1 MTPFPVK
8 MIKAPHAYTKPNRTP
23 HSTPCR
29 DSCKTPF
36 LNLIRGGQSF
46 QSPLM
51 KEYALNP
58 TRDPTIARVLSSTLL
73 PFLFWGLL
81 INQNSKNK
89 GTLIIKG
96 LLRNLDNKRCI
107 PNKRDFRRS
116 GYLQPCCAAFWGP
129 VNLRYVSSELRHLGF
144 RV

>member
-1 MTPFPVK
+1 MH
-8 MIKAPHAYTKPNRTP
+8 ILNPNRTP

-96 LLRNLDNKRCI
+96 LLRNLDNKGVFLTKGISEGLDTCSHAVPPFGGQSI
-107 PNKRDFRRS
+107 S
-116 GYLQPCCAAFWGP
+116 GM
-129 VNLRYVSSELRHLGF
+129 
-144 RV
+144 